1 MRNKAPVL
9 YFLITLVIV
18 YSIFLSLSLGR
29 ISHSEMTLK
38 APEYEQAADSIR
50 PPTIKN
56 MFLGLLAN
64 IFTK

>member
-18 YSIFLSLSLGR
+18 YSIFLNLSSGR
-29 ISHSEMTLK
+29 ISRQEMTLK
-38 APEYEQAADSIR
+38 ASEYGQAAGSIQ

-56 MFLGLLAN
+56 MLLGLLAN
-64 IFTK
+64 IFIK